1 MAMVDAGR
9 TMKAVLY
16 DEQGDIGNLR
26 YTEVPVPA
34 CGEDE
39 CLVGVE
45 AIGLNG
51 FDPMM
56 ALGTTALKT
65 PLPMV
70 PCGDASGRVVKLGP
84 ESNTLRERHG
94 LEPLGAGDRVSLYP
108 FVAGRGMMGEVVPGT
123 CREYF
128 AVPAVNLLPVPA
140 EVSFVDAAALPIA
153 YGTAYR
159 LMHTRAAV
167 EAGETVLVLGAAG
180 GVGTCCVQLAKQIG
194 ATVIACATGSAK
206 AASLA
211 AIGAD
216 HVVDTAREDF
226 VEAARRI
233 AGRPRFLGG
242 GGVDVV
248 VNYVG
253 GDTWARALR
262 TVRRGGRVVTCGAS
276 AGHDAR
282 TDLRY
287 VWSFELDIRGS
298 NGWLPEDQRRVLGLV
313 ADGGLKP
320 LIHAVRPMARAAEA
334 IAELADRRVVG
345 KSVLLP
351 PRAET
356 AAP

>member
-1 MAMVDAGR
+1 
-9 TMKAVLY
+9 MKAVFY
-16 DEQGDIGNLR
+16 EEQGDIGNLR
-26 YTEVPVPA
+26 YADVPVPD
-34 CGEDE
+34 CGDDE

-45 AIGLNG
+45 AVALNG

-70 PCGDASGRVVKLGP
+70 PCGDASGRVAELGP
-84 ESNTLRERHG
+84 GANALRERHG
-94 LEPLGAGDRVSLYP
+94 LEPLGRGDRVSLYP

-128 AVPAVNLLPVPA
+128 AVPAANLLPVPA
-140 EVSFVDAAALPIA
+140 AVSFVDAAALPIA

-159 LMHTRAAV
+159 LMHTRAEV
-167 EAGETVLVLGAAG
+167 EPGERVLVLGAAG
-180 GVGTCCVQLAKQIG
+180 GVGTCCVQLAKRIG
-194 ATVIACATGSAK
+194 AEVIACATGAGK

-216 HVVDTAREDF
+216 HVVDTSREDF
-226 VEAARRI
+226 VAAARRI

-253 GDTWARALR
+253 GETWAPALR

-276 AGHDAR
+276 AGHDPR

-287 VWSFELDIRGS
+287 VWSFELEIRGS
-298 NGWLPEDQRRVLGLV
+298 NGWLPEDQRRVLALV

-320 LIHAVRPMARAAEA
+320 LIHAVRPMRRAAES
-334 IAELADRRVVG
+334 IAELAARRVVG

-356 AAP
+356 PAT